1 MTQTTNKHA
10 TRPQPLRAAALP
22 LLAALAILAGCAQ
35 PGIQVAGLESLLA
48 WRPHVAPGRGAE
60 QLERDRLEC
69 AQRAVQA
76 QSHTQSHGQSHGQS
90 LTQAQPP
97 SSQSLSTAVVHMR
110 SCLINK
116 GYVLLN

>member
-22 LLAALAILAGCAQ
+22 LLVPLAILAGCAQ
-35 PGIQVAGLESLLA
+35 PGVKGAGLESLLA

-76 QSHTQSHGQSHGQS
+76 QSHGQSHGQS

>member
-35 PGIQVAGLESLLA
+35 PGVKGAGLESLLA

-76 QSHTQSHGQSHGQS
+76 QSHGQS

>member
-22 LLAALAILAGCAQ
+22 LLVPLAILAGCAQ
-35 PGIQVAGLESLLA
+35 PGVKGAGLESLLA
-48 WRPHVAPGRGAE
+48 WRPHVAPGVGAE

-69 AQRAVQA
+69 AQRAA
-76 QSHTQSHGQSHGQS
+76 
-90 LTQAQPP
+90 QAQPQQP
-97 SSQSLSTAVVHMR
+97 SSQSLSTAVVQMR
-110 SCLINK
+110 SCLIAK

>member
-22 LLAALAILAGCAQ
+22 LLVPLAILAGCAQ
-35 PGIQVAGLESLLA
+35 PGVKGAGLESLLA

>member
-35 PGIQVAGLESLLA
+35 PGIQGAGLESLLA

-69 AQRAVQA
+69 AQRAVKA
-76 QSHTQSHGQSHGQS
+76 QTHGQPHGQS